1 MAVNMNQRG
10 PLKEFRSLCDILER
24 IKDRFKKTYPY
35 TVDDLFN
42 AFISGEE
49 PITDILDSKI
59 DFITS
64 KSSTPQYVG
73 VSALKELLDLMK
85 KLPADNGFSCAYEI
99 ERLTD
104 YIETFGERHNTEAFK
119 YQCFAEQCAITWEE
133 QNRVRSPQR
142 LTEIC
147 PADSVDKTQM
157 ARFLLGAQTAIDYY
171 SLFQNDT
178 LSNRGISID
187 YADFYYKAILDR
199 LAVIRETYQDDA
211 ALSQKEKNQ
220 IRAFYYGTPNC
231 TCHIYASESA
241 KGVNCRSGICLNHP
255 LVLCRIKSST
265 NYLDLLHISY
275 AAFLIEMNWDA
286 RCGKNIKAALHRS
299 NICKRADTFLD
310 DAKNDVFFVVND
322 AFPKSGERIT
332 SSIDH
337 LFRNT
342 SPFCN
347 TSPFVR
353 TNDLFF
359 SIWRWLF
366 TNRIGRDDKDLKKVQ
381 SGLEEYFTWLD
392 GFGGNASQWK
402 TQMDE
407 QRAEMQARENL
418 DFENDRETIEHNVQE
433 LGLHIKQLKLIE
445 QKFPEC
451 EIEWSNDVLLGEW
464 LYDVYLKYPH
474 NDYSG
479 ILIYW
484 SCVVE
489 SMTRHIIFDRL
500 YNNRGNSPS
509 LDFQKQLEK
518 SADGK
523 GRDHFSCGTVPFLM
537 GLYSPNEDKGGHVEV
552 RINPGEERVYI
563 SRNTRL
569 SCTNE
574 EVRIFATKTLNCD
587 KDSFLDLMERL
598 QRFTKEYRNRT
609 SHPAQINFSAAEQC
623 RDLIFQATGI
633 INSLI
638 DIENGIPDKQYI

>member
-1 MAVNMNQRG
+1 MAATINQRG

-24 IKDRFKKTYPY
+24 TTDRFKKTHPY

-42 AFISGEE
+42 AFISCEE
-49 PITDILDSKI
+49 PIADTLDSKI
-59 DFITS
+59 ASITS
-64 KSSTPQYVG
+64 MFSTPQYVG
-73 VSALKELLDLMK
+73 IDDLKELLDLMK
-85 KLPADNGFSCAYEI
+85 KLPIDNGFSCAYEI

-104 YIETFGERHNTEAFK
+104 YIEKFGKLHNTEAFK
-119 YQCFAEQCAITWEE
+119 HQCFAEQCAITWEE

-157 ARFLLGAQTAIDYY
+157 ARFLLGAQAALDYY
-171 SLFQNDT
+171 SLFQNDA
-178 LSNRGISID
+178 LSNKGKSIE
-187 YADFYYKAILDR
+187 YAAFCYDKILER
-199 LAVIRETYQDDA
+199 LATIRETYQNDA
-211 ALSQKEKNQ
+211 ALSQQEKSQ

-231 TCHIYASESA
+231 TCQNYTSESV
-241 KGVNCRSGICLNHP
+241 KDVHCRNGICLNHP
-255 LVLCRIKSST
+255 IVLCRIKSST

-286 RCGKNIKAALHRS
+286 KCAENIKAALHRS

-310 DAKNDVFFVVND
+310 DAKRDVFFAAKD
-322 AFPKSGERIT
+322 AFSESGEHIAD
-332 SSIDH
+332 SIDH
-337 LFRNT
+337 LF
-342 SPFCN
+342 CN
-347 TSPFVR
+347 NSPFVR

-359 SIWRWLF
+359 SIWRWIF
-366 TNRIGRDDKDLKKVQ
+366 TNRVGRDDPDLKNAQ
-381 SGLEEYFTWLD
+381 SGLEEYFTWL
-392 GFGGNASQWK
+392 GAFGGSASQWK
-402 TQMDE
+402 TQMDD
-407 QRAEMQARENL
+407 QRAEMQVCDNL
-418 DFENDRETIEHNVQE
+418 DFEKDRDTIEHNVQE
-433 LGLHIKQLKLIE
+433 LGLNIKQLKLIE
-445 QKFPEC
+445 QRFPEC
-451 EIEWSNDVLLGEW
+451 EIKWSNDVLLGEW
-464 LYDVYLKYPH
+464 LYDVYFKYPH

-500 YNNRGNSPS
+500 YDNRSNSPS

-552 RINPGEERVYI
+552 RINPGEERVFI
-563 SRNTRL
+563 SQNKHL

-574 EVRIFATKTLNCD
+574 EVRNFAAETLNYD
-587 KDSFLDLMERL
+587 RDSILNLMERL

-638 DIENGIPDKQYI
+638 DIDNGIAGN